1 MQYDEIMKKILV
13 ILLAVASIGA
23 ASAQIVNTDVIVK
36 ISSNKFE
43 KTINVPKSCISV
55 LALLIEDSLPQED
68 VATIHRCLGEVI
80 TSTEKTYTFDN
91 MSLYFNN
98 SKGIVVFKGHG
109 YTITMNNIRDYQNIF
124 RM

>member
-13 ILLAVASIGA
+13 ILLAVASIGV